1 MTEVQGGKKSLP
13 RPFRGG
19 LLVLVVAWVAVT
31 ATARAQQAPPGPRPS
46 VDRISAETELSLGVM
61 DFEKGLYERALER
74 LGKADPA
81 GPGAA
86 YYRGLSL
93 LALKRAKEALRD
105 FEAVRK
111 QPRAPGE
118 VELDLGAAQLSSG
131 DSAGAVTTLKRYTQA
146 HPNDP
151 YGHFFLGVALFRQ
164 RQYNEAIVQF
174 QRSAADSSLA
184 PFLDF
189 YKGLTSI
196 AQGETSYQKYFDRF
210 RNEVRSGAPA
220 ELAQRLSF
228 MPTRPG
234 AQPGQ
239 APAMPGQVSN
249 LGRPID
255 TNTPADRHWNLAIL
269 NAYEYDTNVPIAPA
283 ITPLGL
289 GSFGHKIDSR
299 YFLASFADYRVIQR
313 ENIVL
318 GLIGSTYD
326 SFQFRLHQFN
336 VQDYMGG
343 TYLNTALL
351 SNFIAGVRYE
361 YHQTLL
367 GGRQFLTDQR
377 FTPNSTFRE
386 GTFGHTTVFYEFE
399 PITVKGLAL
408 IPAQIRTGNYNAV
421 GATQAVYLFRGAG
434 RFFLGYR
441 YENARTV
448 GSDFDRSTN
457 QFDARIEIPL
467 PWKVVFDTEA
477 RYFWDDY
484 KHPNSLDFFHRVRRD
499 GRIYATAGLQKFFT
513 PHISARLDYYYTD
526 NTSNVRNLFG
536 NSFYSY
542 NRNVF
547 SAVLIFDF

>member
-1 MTEVQGGKKSLP
+1 M
-13 RPFRGG
+13 
-19 LLVLVVAWVAVT
+19 VACAAVAGT
-31 ATARAQQAPPGPRPS
+31 SRAQQAPTGPGSS
-46 VDRISAETELSLGVM
+46 VDRIGAETELSLGVM
-61 DFEKGLYERALER
+61 DFEGGLYERALER

-93 LALKRAKEALRD
+93 LALNRAREALRD

-118 VELDLGAAQLSSG
+118 VELDLGVAQLASG
-131 DSAGAVTTLKRYTQA
+131 DSAAVTTLKRYTQA
-146 HPNDP
+146 HPDDP
-151 YGHFFLGVALFRQ
+151 YGHFFLGVALFRR
-164 RQYNEAIVQF
+164 RQYNDANVQF
-174 QRSAADSSLA
+174 QRSAADTSLA
-184 PFLDF
+184 PYLDF

-196 AQGETSYQKYFDRF
+196 ARGEASYRQYFDRF
-210 RNEVRSGAPA
+210 REEVRSGAPA
-220 ELAQRLSF
+220 ELAQRLAF
-228 MPTRPG
+228 LPTRPG
-234 AQPGQ
+234 ALPGQ
-239 APAMPGQVSN
+239 ASAMPGQVSN

-255 TNTPADRHWNLAIL
+255 ANAPADRRWNLAVL
-269 NAYEYDTNVPIAPA
+269 NAYEYDTNVPLAPA

-289 GSFGHKIDSR
+289 GALGHKVDSR
-299 YFLASFADYRVIQR
+299 YYLASFADYRAIQR
-313 ENIVL
+313 EDIVL

-343 TYLNTALL
+343 TYLNTALR

-367 GGRQFLTDQR
+367 GGHQFLTDQR
-377 FTPNSTFRE
+377 FTPNFTLRE
-386 GTFGHTTVFYEFE
+386 GTFGHTTAFYEFE

-434 RFFLGYR
+434 RLFLGYR
-441 YENARTV
+441 YESARTV

-457 QFDARIEIPL
+457 QADARIEIPL
-467 PWKVVFDTEA
+467 PWKVVFNAEA

-484 KHPNSLDFFHRVRRD
+484 KHPNSLDFFHRTRRD
-499 GRIYATAGLQKFFT
+499 GRIEARVGFQKFFT
-513 PHISARLDYYYTD
+513 PHISARLDYYYID
-526 NTSNVRNLFG
+526 NTSNVRNLFDS
-536 NSFYSY
+536 SFYSY
-542 NRNVF
+542 NRNVLG
-547 SAVLIFDF
+547 AVLIYDF